1 MNTYQPPAASVL
13 ASLRSLVPRRQLTF
27 TEARRIAEIQAARL
41 LQLLDLTD
49 LPVPDEAITELPRIR
64 IQHVRDLP
72 TSGISFWDGQN
83 WIIQLSGLEPLV
95 RQRFTLF
102 HEYKHIIDH
111 YAADRLYTGDRH
123 HSAAE
128 QAELVADYFAGCTLI
143 PRRALKSAWGRGI
156 QRPAALAEH
165 FATSVQAIEVRLDQT
180 GLREPRTRCTP
191 FSAVSLPN
199 QSASS
204 SRHYRTS
211 TLRQTA
217 GAA

>member
-1 MNTYQPPAASVL
+1 MNTQQPPAASVL
-13 ASLRSLVPRRQLTF
+13 ASLRSLVPPRHLTF

-49 LPVPDEAITELPRIR
+49 LPIPAEAITELPRIR
-64 IQHVRDLP
+64 IQRIRDLP
-72 TSGISFWDGQN
+72 TSGISFWNGQN
-83 WIIQLSGLEPLV
+83 WIIQLSGLEPIV

-111 YAADRLYTGDRH
+111 YAADWLYTGDRN
-123 HSAAE
+123 HSAAQ
-128 QAELVADYFAGCTLI
+128 QAELIADYFAGCALI

-191 FSAVSLPN
+191 FRAVSLPN
-199 QSASS
+199 QSASRSRYYRAS
-204 SRHYRTS
+204 S
-211 TLRQTA
+211 LRQTA

>member
-13 ASLRSLVPRRQLTF
+13 ASLRSLVPHRQLTF

-72 TSGISFWDGQN
+72 TSGISFWNGQN

-128 QAELVADYFAGCTLI
+128 QAELIADYFAGCALI
-143 PRRALKSAWGRGI
+143 PRRELKSAWGSGL

-180 GLREPRTRCTP
+180 GLREPRPRCNAP
-191 FSAVSLPN
+191 PSLN
-199 QSASS
+199 REQR
-204 SRHYRTS
+204 SRSRTYYRTA
-211 TLRQTA
+211 TRQTV
-217 GAA
+217 GAS